1 MKRNFEGGE
10 LLKDIGREGWMKRY
24 WKGGMDEI
32 DEKILE
38 GRED

>member
-24 WKGGMDEI
+24 WKGG
-32 DEKILE
+32 KIKRYLK
-38 GRED
+38 GGKD